1 MFFVVSES
9 LKEIF
14 PTYMIHPELYTG
26 KMANK
31 YHNEHS
37 PLVISIENQ
46 LHFRVQNL
54 LENSLMRSIMANMM
68 QHNECVSPLLY
79 GKETP

>member
-1 MFFVVSES
+1 MFFVVSGN
-9 LKEIF
+9 KKKI
-14 PTYMIHPELYTG
+14 LYVYDPSRVKDRVDG
-26 KMANK
+26 KK

-37 PLVISIENQ
+37 PLVICTENQ

-68 QHNECVSPLLY
+68 QHNEYVSPLLY
-79 GKETP
+79 DKETP

>member
-1 MFFVVSES
+1 
-9 LKEIF
+9 
-14 PTYMIHPELYTG
+14 
-26 KMANK
+26 MANK

-79 GKETP
+79 DKETP